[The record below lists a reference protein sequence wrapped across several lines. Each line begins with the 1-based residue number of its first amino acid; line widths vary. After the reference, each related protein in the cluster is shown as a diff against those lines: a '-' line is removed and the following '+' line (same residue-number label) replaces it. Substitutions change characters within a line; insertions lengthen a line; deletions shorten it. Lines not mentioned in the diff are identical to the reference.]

1 MSDYLV
7 KSPSHISLSGL
18 IVHRYPAFC
27 SGENLFSHK
36 GPATVSKCAL
46 RIRLRIMHQ
55 ITHIASKTPNLS
67 SVYVLGLRS
76 ALIRLRWPPCQEI
89 LSLADSA
96 NASNLL
102 PFSQDIA
109 LQIGSLLALKR
120 SSSTQVP
127 KCSDAQML
135 ECLSTP
141 SAESGI
147 RLPHAS
153 VWTDRPGAC

>member
-7 KSPSHISLSGL
+7 KSPSRISLSGL

-55 ITHIASKTPNLS
+55 ITHIAAKTPNLS

-96 NASNLL
+96 NASNPL

-109 LQIGSLLALKR
+109 LQNRLPFSTQALKQH
-120 SSSTQVP
+120 SST
-127 KCSDAQML
+127 QML
-135 ECLSTP
+135 ECPL
-141 SAESGI
+141 G
-147 RLPHAS
+147 
-153 VWTDRPGAC
+153 